1 MKRVFLVWI
10 VMVSCHYLSAGIVV
24 TGDSSTAPKAFTQ
37 NISAQ
42 TYDRKTGTFFVG
54 LEASATENL
63 FTISKAARPTFS
75 TTPSFSSVLKTGSAL
90 GTETIEFLKF
100 SPQSSGFGVLT
111 AVAKE
116 STEFSAT
123 AVTSLFTDGN
133 GEIASSDLND
143 ASGIAVTDGI
153 VQIEVDDNNIYA
165 AVSPN
170 GSFFGDSDSGI
181 ALIGL
186 GVSGSTISLDIKDAT
201 TGNAGNKAA
210 PLNRGST
217 VVKGTSGGTDVVFTS
232 TFAALH
238 WDQDLERLFIG
249 LHIQSNNLA
258 TDIAKAVVVGR
269 LDSGVLNFQAI
280 APDSAITGGSTDEIV
295 VGQGR
300 DITFS
305 PNHLR
310 VMHTSTGPDYLIVD
324 CSATV
329 TCDCTFTT
337 TCNRVFALPLVNDTT
352 DPTDATNGTIAD
364 KSSALNTTTKK
375 FTDPATAVGELPEN
389 NEITDPE
396 AVVGAGDLPIE
407 DGEMISDMEVVDDA
421 VYVSISR
428 SPDSANDSG
437 IWVSQALFDDTGKII
452 RWTPWTA
459 KRMIP
464 LNAFPGI
471 TLPGGS
477 THSGSIKFFEVD
489 GKTGNV
495 WFVEDDTE
503 KTVGITSW
511 STGIQSTDLITTLR
525 SALSS
530 SSYAVLDLNQ
540 STRGF
545 LDTTA
550 QRYALFGGVKKV
562 IFVRTATATDLS
574 NPSSPQTAIT
584 DYSSDENFRSTDLP
598 SDAGCCNVLEYTRTS
613 TTADNDDTRTDVS
626 YFFAGTEKGL
636 YVFSEILDDSGF
648 NPIDLSTLDA
658 DPFPLFSW
666 KKVEN
671 ILGSV
676 VDIKT
681 SGAGSTLYVVTSETS
696 PTQPFSS
703 TIFSIPFAATTTTM
717 FDAAN
722 IRTIAQTGVGILKD
736 TLQFYGIQIVAT
748 DAPRAAN
755 PENKEQLILA
765 TNQGLFRS
773 NASQAGSASVA
784 TATTQAAAN
793 WELIVKNSL
802 NTTAKTMFNG
812 IGGMDTP
819 VRQTTWPFSVQD
831 QSGFNTFDRGSIH
844 QYSGLGD
851 SAGTDT
857 DFATFF
863 DPEQFN
869 ANSSLS
875 AFKTLDPINYFFS
888 DGGRRFFIFNR
899 TFDPADQ
906 SKLAV
911 IPYDVADW
919 NITTPDILNDPT
931 VANVRRFYW
940 VRSIGPTGIVLAGT
954 NKGVVGLQ

>member
-1 MKRVFLVWI
+1 MKRVSLVWI
-10 VMVSCHYLSAGIVV
+10 GILSCHYLSSGIVV
-24 TGDSSTAPKAFTQ
+24 TGDDSAAPKAFTQ
-37 NISAQ
+37 KISAQ

-54 LEASATENL
+54 LEASTSENL

-90 GTETIEFLKF
+90 GMATIEFLKF

-111 AVAKE
+111 AVAKGSSDLE
-116 STEFSAT
+116 AT

-143 ASGIAVTDGI
+143 ASGAAVTDGI

-165 AVSPN
+165 AVKPD
-170 GSFFGDSDSGI
+170 GSFFGDSDTGI

-186 GVSGSTISLDIKDAT
+186 GVSGSTITLDIKDAT

-217 VVKGTSGGTDVVFTS
+217 VIKGTSGGTDVVFTS

-249 LHIQSNNLA
+249 LHIQSNILA

-280 APDSAITGGSTDEIV
+280 APDSAISGGGIDEIV
-295 VGQGR
+295 VGLGR

-337 TCNRVFALPLVNDTT
+337 TCNRVFALPLVNDTS

-364 KSSALNTTTKK
+364 KSSTLDTTTKK
-375 FTDPATAVGELPEN
+375 FTDPATAAGELPEN
-389 NEITDPE
+389 NEITNPE

-407 DGEMISDMEVVDDA
+407 DGKMISDMVVVGDA
-421 VYVSISR
+421 VYISISL

-459 KRMIP
+459 KRMVP

-495 WFVEDDTE
+495 WFVEDDAA

-511 STGIQSTDLITTLR
+511 STGIQSTDLITAVR

-574 NPSSPQTAIT
+574 NPASPQTAIT
-584 DYSSDENFRSTDLP
+584 DYSSEENFRSTDLP
-598 SDAGCCNVLEYTRTS
+598 SDAGCCNVLEYSRTS

-636 YVFSEILDDSGF
+636 FVFSEILDDSGF
-648 NPIDLSTLDA
+648 NPIDLDTLDA
-658 DPFPLFSW
+658 APFPLFSW
-666 KKVEN
+666 KKIDN
-671 ILGSV
+671 ITGSV

-681 SGAGSTLYVVTSETS
+681 SGAGSTLYVVTSTTS

-703 TIFSIPFAATTTTM
+703 TVFSIPFAATTTAM
-717 FDAAN
+717 FASGN
-722 IRTIAQTGVGILKD
+722 IRTIAQTGVGVLQN

-784 TATTQAAAN
+784 TVTTQAAAN

-802 NTTAKTMFNG
+802 NTTATTMFNG

-831 QSGFNTFDRGSIH
+831 QAGFNTFGRGSIH

-869 ANSSLS
+869 ANSTLP
-875 AFKTLDPINYFFS
+875 AFKTLDLINYFFS

-899 TFDPADQ
+899 TSDPADQ

-931 VANVRRFYW
+931 VANMRRFYW
-940 VRSIGPTGIVLAGT
+940 VRSIGPTGIVLGGT
-954 NKGVVGLQ
+954 DEGVVGLQ